1 MKNILASKLQ
11 STQPYT
17 NQELA
22 WLLEN
27 IGHPDSDIRDK
38 LVYATFCHILLNG
51 LITREQAQE
60 LLQRSL
66 DTKPFSLEA
75 STLKRSF
82 TCLLYCLLLSVD
94 NDSESIYHAFFK

>member
-66 DTKPFSLEA
+66 DTKP
-75 STLKRSF
+75 LKKKKK
-82 TCLLYCLLLSVD
+82 TINC
-94 NDSESIYHAFFK
+94 

>member
-38 LVYATFCHILLNG
+38 LVYTTFCHILLNR

-75 STLKRSF
+75 STLI
-82 TCLLYCLLLSVD
+82 C
-94 NDSESIYHAFFK
+94 

>member
-22 WLLEN
+22 CLLEN

-38 LVYATFCHILLNG
+38 LVYATFVISC
-51 LITREQAQE
+51 
-60 LLQRSL
+60 
-66 DTKPFSLEA
+66 
-75 STLKRSF
+75 
-82 TCLLYCLLLSVD
+82 
-94 NDSESIYHAFFK
+94 

>member
-38 LVYATFCHILLNG
+38 LVYATFVISC
-51 LITREQAQE
+51 
-60 LLQRSL
+60 
-66 DTKPFSLEA
+66 
-75 STLKRSF
+75 
-82 TCLLYCLLLSVD
+82 
-94 NDSESIYHAFFK
+94 

>member
-38 LVYATFCHILLNG
+38 LVY
-51 LITREQAQE
+51 
-60 LLQRSL
+60 
-66 DTKPFSLEA
+66 
-75 STLKRSF
+75 
-82 TCLLYCLLLSVD
+82 LLSYLAKRFDYKRTSTRITSTFTGHQAIFPRSVHT
-94 NDSESIYHAFFK
+94 NLLIMILSLFIMLF